1 VQGREASSTITSAI
15 ELANTYAEKLNLDV
29 LIVGRGGGS
38 LEDLQAFNE
47 EEVARAI
54 VASSLPIVSAV
65 GHEIDFTI
73 ADFVA
78 DLRAPTPSAAAELL
92 SPDQEEY
99 KQLFIGVKQQLTNTI
114 QQKLAYT
121 GQQATWLL
129 KQLKHPGS
137 RLQEHAQTLDLLEQR
152 LSRAFKH
159 RVRQR
164 SEKLS
169 ELKKALRTNSPR
181 LLLNRLSVN
190 KENHEL
196 RLLQAVKHSLKD
208 NNDYLNQ
215 LSRSLNAVSPL
226 NTLGRGYS
234 ITYDENDAVLGSS
247 DDVKIGSR
255 LTTRLNKGRII
266 SSVMAVTSTEG
277 KE

>member
-1 VQGREASSTITSAI
+1 
-15 ELANTYAEKLNLDV
+15 
-29 LIVGRGGGS
+29 
-38 LEDLQAFNE
+38 LQAFNE
-47 EEVARAI
+47 EDVARAI
-54 VASSLPIVSAV
+54 YASSLPLVSAV

-99 KQLFIGVKQQLTNTI
+99 KQLFNGYKQQLTSTI
-114 QQKLAYT
+114 QQKLAYSA
-121 GQQATWLL
+121 QQATWLL
-129 KQLKHPGS
+129 KQIKHPGR

-169 ELKKALRTNSPR
+169 DLKRALRANSPR
-181 LLLNRLSVN
+181 LLLNRLRVN

-196 RLLQAVKHSLKD
+196 RLVQAVKHRLKD
-208 NNDYLNQ
+208 NREYLIQ

-226 NTLGRGYS
+226 STLGRGYS
-234 ITYDENDAVLGSS
+234 ITYDENDEVLSAS
-247 DDVKIGSR
+247 DDVKIGSQ
-255 LTTRLNKGRII
+255 LTTRLNEGRIL
-266 SSVMAVTSTEG
+266 SSVLKVTGIDS